1 MSKINSNTNP
11 TLWDSIPEY
20 QRRNPDSVRPPSE
33 RIDPDVP
40 GSYFWVIV
48 VTNWDN
54 MHPLVQDVLFTWYRA
69 ISKSKGDDTHE
80 LDPTSTEALVHRLEE
95 LDGKLRSFDL
105 ERSNLEEELT
115 IRDRDFKRLRG
126 ITGKREKENIEVQQ
140 LLGQTFQEK
149 IMAKQNEIDEK
160 DDLIK
165 HLEAQV
171 LEMKN
176 QLDSGATIPEPIS
189 SPSSNEEMNNLLAK
203 LAEKDAII
211 AELQN
216 MIQQKEDKIKEI
228 RSLLQG

>member
-11 TLWDSIPEY
+11 TLWDSIPDY

-69 ISKSKGDDTHE
+69 ISKSKGNDAHE
-80 LDPTSTEALVHRLEE
+80 LDPTSTEALIHRLEE

-105 ERSNLEEELT
+105 ERSNLEEELN

-126 ITGKREKENIEVQQ
+126 ITGKRERENIEVQQ

-149 IMAKQNEIDEK
+149 IMDKQNEIDKK

-165 HLEAQV
+165 QLEAQI
-171 LEMKN
+171 LEVKT
-176 QLDSGATIPEPIS
+176 QLDSGTANPEPIGSPTS
-189 SPSSNEEMNNLLAK
+189 SEELNNLMTK
-203 LAEKDAII
+203 LADKDAII
-211 AELQN
+211 AELQK
-216 MIQQKEDKIKEI
+216 IVQQKEDKIKEI

>member
-40 GSYFWVIV
+40 GSHFWVIV

-69 ISKSKGDDTHE
+69 VTKTKGNEAHE
-80 LDPTSTEALVHRLEE
+80 LDPTSTEALIHRLEE
-95 LDGKLRSFDL
+95 LDSKLRSFDL
-105 ERSNLEEELT
+105 ERSNLEEELN

-126 ITGKREKENIEVQQ
+126 LTGKREKENIEVQQ

-149 IMAKQNEIDEK
+149 IMAKQDELDEK
-160 DDLIK
+160 DDLIRK
-165 HLEAQV
+165 LEGQV
-171 LEMKN
+171 LELKN
-176 QLDSGATIPEPIS
+176 QLASGSTTSEPAS
-189 SPSSNEEMNNLLAK
+189 SPASNEENNNLMVK

-216 MIQQKEDKIKEI
+216 TVQQKEDKIKEI

>member
-11 TLWDSIPEY
+11 TLWDSIPDY

-54 MHPLVQDVLFTWYRA
+54 MHPLVQDVLYTWYRA
-69 ISKSKGDDTHE
+69 ITKSKGDDPHE
-80 LDPTSTEALVHRLEE
+80 LDPTSTEALVYRLEE

-105 ERSNLEEELT
+105 ERSNLEEELN
-115 IRDRDFKRLRG
+115 IRDRDFRRLRG
-126 ITGKREKENIEVQQ
+126 ITGKRERENIEVQQ

-149 IMAKQNEIDEK
+149 IMDKQNEIDEK

-165 HLEAQV
+165 QLEAQIM
-171 LEMKN
+171 EMKN
-176 QLDSGATIPEPIS
+176 QLDSGATIPVPVENT
-189 SPSSNEEMNNLLAK
+189 SSNEEVNDLITK

-211 AELQN
+211 AELQII
-216 MIQQKEDKIKEI
+216 IQQKEDKIKEI